1 MDKISVL
8 FEIKSLEGMIARD
21 FFKNFLDEKDIPKN
35 VPTPTQMRIIEYILN
50 CKDEVYQKDLEKVF
64 DLRRA
69 TISGVLHTMEKNNLI
84 IRTTSVSDSRTKT
97 IKLSDKTKSIFV
109 NNKKRLI
116 ELEKLMIKDISKNEI
131 DYFIDIINKMKKNI
145 ENL

>member
-50 CKDEVYQKDLEKVF
+50 CKDEKKQKE
-64 DLRRA
+64 
-69 TISGVLHTMEKNNLI
+69 
-84 IRTTSVSDSRTKT
+84 
-97 IKLSDKTKSIFV
+97 
-109 NNKKRLI
+109 
-116 ELEKLMIKDISKNEI
+116 
-131 DYFIDIINKMKKNI
+131 Y
-145 ENL
+145 